1 MTKRFRITASEGI
14 SVSLEFNGD
23 EVHIIAGFSTKS
35 TTKQVP
41 QVKEEIKVAIQE
53 PKNTNKKNGRLYN
66 RTPLSDEQIATICE
80 EYKTTAI
87 HELMKKY
94 HVSLKRLYSIL
105 TENGIQLRKHSQR
118 TSVSDMPSTS
128 AYNLEAVDNI
138 IEKREVTQ
146 LLQLHRSIMRSDE
159 MLSAEE
165 LARDHKFPI
174 EFLEFAT
181 SEFELFTQKFILKMY
196 QMGYSLGAISTRVK
210 KPETYIR
217 QQIPANIL
225 RKQGDKTSS
234 VFTGERLKDEEKR
247 AIQKRYALGESIND
261 LADCFKVST
270 QTVKRYAL
278 QKY

>member
-23 EVHIIAGFSTKS
+23 EVHIIAGFSTNS

-41 QVKEEIKVAIQE
+41 QVKEEVKIAIQE
-53 PKNTNKKNGRLYN
+53 PENTNKGNGRLYN
-66 RTPLSDEQIATICE
+66 RTPLSDEQIASICE

-105 TENGIQLRKHSQR
+105 TENGIQLRKHGQR

-146 LLQLHRSIMRSDE
+146 LLQLHRSIMRADE
-159 MLSAEE
+159 MISAEE
-165 LARDHKFPI
+165 LAKDHKFPI

-210 KPETYIR
+210 KPETYVR

-247 AIQKRYALGESIND
+247 AIQKRYALGESIDD